1 MRAFP
6 MEMTLFEDSKT
17 GVMIRQLTD
26 QSCINHHPF
35 FLIPAYD
42 EQMQW
47 IFFVSH
53 RSGSPQIYGFEQ
65 ESSAIVQF
73 TDVEDLTEW
82 SVHPDLSGRF
92 VYFTTKIGGW
102 QLDVA
107 SGKVRS
113 MFHYGEAA
121 SRASGM
127 VAGGMGTTALSH
139 HGTYWAFPFN
149 TRDGVIIKRVDTRN
163 GNVCEVTTHDAV
175 GHMQFCPDDEELLYF
190 AGNFT
195 ERLWTVKIDGS
206 GKKKHGTREKGQ
218 WITHESWIPGTRELM
233 YVDWPHAVRSISI
246 DDGTVKTIC
255 RINAW
260 HAICDASGQRVV
272 ADTNSPDRG
281 INVFNVSAAGEP
293 QVICYPQASNAG
305 EHWHHPFPYEDGPIK
320 VVAPQ
325 HTHPHPRFSPDG
337 RRIVYTSDV
346 SGHAQLYEA
355 LLP

>member
-1 MRAFP
+1 
-6 MEMTLFEDSKT
+6 
-17 GVMIRQLTD
+17 
-26 QSCINHHPF
+26 
-35 FLIPAYD
+35 
-42 EQMQW
+42 
-47 IFFVSH
+47 
-53 RSGSPQIYGFEQ
+53 
-65 ESSAIVQF
+65 
-73 TDVEDLTEW
+73 
-82 SVHPDLSGRF
+82 
-92 VYFTTKIGGW
+92 
-102 QLDVA
+102 
-107 SGKVRS
+107 
-113 MFHYGEAA
+113 
-121 SRASGM
+121 
-127 VAGGMGTTALSH
+127 
-139 HGTYWAFPFN
+139 
-149 TRDGVIIKRVDTRN
+149 
-163 GNVCEVTTHDAV
+163 
-175 GHMQFCPDDEELLYF
+175 
-190 AGNFT
+190 
-195 ERLWTVKIDGS
+195 
-206 GKKKHGTREKGQ
+206 
-218 WITHESWIPGTRELM
+218 M